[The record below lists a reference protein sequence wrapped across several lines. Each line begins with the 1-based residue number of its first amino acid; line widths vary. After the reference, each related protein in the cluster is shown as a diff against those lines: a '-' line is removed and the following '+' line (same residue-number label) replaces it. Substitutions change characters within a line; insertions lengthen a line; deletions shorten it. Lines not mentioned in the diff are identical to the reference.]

1 MKKVLLFLLMLP
13 LMLLAAPVDPNMAQQ
28 VAENFINA
36 PEVSVNNAMR
46 KAPRK
51 PKRMA
56 RAAKQVTN
64 DQQFYVF
71 NSEDGE
77 GFVIVAADNVARPIL
92 GYSKTGTF
100 DMENIPANKR
110 GWLSMYN
117 DEIKYAQS
125 HNLQASSE
133 TQQAWNEVLEN
144 QYAAAEVVVAPL
156 LTTTWDQSPYYN
168 ALCPMVT
175 QQELVDAGIFTNTYR
190 YYTGRAV
197 TGCAATALAQVMNYW
212 EWPKQGKGIETYPS
226 TYAGTLTANFGATE
240 YDWAHMPDSLYS
252 QSTQQEIEAVGT
264 LMYHCGV
271 AMHMEYGLAEFGGSS
286 ATPEMTREA
295 AVKYFRYAESTSI
308 IESTQYS
315 SSQWMMQI
323 RNQLSNGIPMV
334 YYGYSAPASAKKRS
348 GHAFVCDGY
357 SSDGAFHFNWG
368 WGGIEQDEYYF
379 LTALTPGGNGTGAG
393 GHNYTYCQ
401 GAIVGMVP
409 DSGATAK
416 PNLQMNSNL
425 SLSQNSIT
433 YGGSVVLTTNI
444 KNVGNAPFTG
454 DILAMVIDTAGN
466 YITDFT
472 IRNNYTIG
480 ISNTANI
487 SYTIRNNALIVPGQ
501 YFIILGSNCLETGLV
516 ELGSNSYLPFNTLK
530 VTYSA
535 PIEKKSAFE
544 IYSDCNNELTTGHQI
559 WFRVTFG
566 NTSSSTFTGR
576 IALALYDP
584 ETLQLA
590 QLVSEI
596 SFALTGIGANEER
609 TVNFIDTIRLE
620 PKSYLAALV
629 YSNDGQTY
637 NFVGSTYS
645 QNPCMVRVISD
656 PAKVEDDAEPT
667 EEFELK
673 SGKYVI
679 VASRNKTGDKNWYY
693 MTSDLGTAST
703 KRFQAISTGTE
714 SIDAITITDLEDK
727 YVWTLEAD
735 GTNWK
740 LKNGTKYITWTSGNS
755 ANLGATAKSLTFE
768 VADNQVQA
776 HFNDGTNERY
786 LSLNATTNNNY
797 FAFYSG
803 TNQITN
809 LFFLP
814 YQEETPEPQ
823 QETDNYVVLARR
835 NAKSNWFYMTSDLGT
850 ASNKRYQAVDA
861 GTTSLANV
869 NTSNLDS
876 KYYWQIEENKLH
888 TTAGYSAWTS
898 GNTALLNETGKEL
911 NIEKQTD
918 GTFTFS
924 FADGTNT
931 RYLAFNQTVGNNYFA
946 YYSGTNQIYKLTL
959 VKEGESGTA
968 TAIEEIETQQQ
979 TQSATKLLRNGQIFI
994 LRGEKVYTLTGQE
1007 VK

>member
-1 MKKVLLFLLMLP
+1 MKKALLLLLMLP
-13 LMLLAAPVDPNMAQQ
+13 AMLLAAPVDPNVAQQ

-36 PEVSVNNAMR
+36 PETDASGIVR
-46 KAPRK
+46 KAPHKRK
-51 PKRMA
+51 CMA
-56 RAAKQVTN
+56 RAPKQITN
-64 DQQFYVF
+64 DQQFYIF

-125 HNLQASSE
+125 NNLQASEE
-133 TQQAWNEVLEN
+133 TQQAWAEVLEN
-144 QYAAAEVVVAPL
+144 RHVAAEIVVAPL
-156 LTTTWDQSPYYN
+156 LTTTWDQNPYYN
-168 ALCPMVT
+168 ASCPMVT
-175 QQELVDAGIFTNTYR
+175 QYTGIIFRT
-190 YYTGRAV
+190 YYTGQAV
-197 TGCAATALAQVMNYW
+197 TGCAATALAQVLNYW
-212 EWPKQGKGIETYPS
+212 EWPKRGKGIETYSS
-226 TYAGTLTANFGATE
+226 TYAGTLSANFGATE
-240 YDWAHMPDSLYS
+240 YDWAHMPDSLNA
-252 QSTQQEIEAVGT
+252 QSTQQEVEAVAT

-271 AMHMEYGLAEFGGSS
+271 AMHMKYGLAEFGGSS

-295 AVKYFRYAESTSI
+295 AVKHFRYAESTSI

-315 SSQWMMQI
+315 STQWMMQI
-323 RNQLSNGIPMV
+323 RNQLLNGIPMV
-334 YYGYSAPASAKKRS
+334 YYGYSAPASVKERS

-368 WGGIEQDEYYF
+368 WGGTEQEEYYF

-393 GHNYTYCQ
+393 GHDYTYCQ

-409 DSGATAK
+409 DSGATAT

-433 YGGSVVLTTNI
+433 YGGSVVLTATI

-454 DILAMVIDTAGN
+454 DILAMVVDTAGN
-466 YITDFT
+466 YVTDFT
-472 IRNNYTIG
+472 IKNNYTIG

-487 SYTIRNNALIVPGQ
+487 SYTISNNALIVPGQ
-501 YFIILGSNCLETGLV
+501 YIIMLGSNCPETGLV
-516 ELGSNSYLPFNTLK
+516 MLGSNSYLPVNGLQ

-559 WFRVTFG
+559 WFRVTFS

-596 SFALTGIGANEER
+596 SFALTGIGAHKER

-629 YSNDGQTY
+629 YSNDNSTY

-645 QNPCMVRVISD
+645 QNPCMVRVIKD
-656 PAKVEDDAEPT
+656 PAEVDDET
-667 EEFELK
+667 GEETDDFELK
-673 SGKYVI
+673 PGKYVI
-679 VASRNKTGDKNWYY
+679 VANRDKNGDKNWYY

-703 KRFQAISTGTE
+703 KRFQAVSTGTE
-714 SIDAITITDLEDK
+714 SMDAIDITDLEDK

-735 GTNWK
+735 GSNWK
-740 LKNGTKYITWTSGNS
+740 LKNGTQYITWASGNS
-755 ANLGATAKSLTFE
+755 ANLGATAKTLTFD
-768 VADNQVQA
+768 VADNQVLA
-776 HFNDGTNERY
+776 HFNDGSAERY

-803 TNQITN
+803 TNQIEQ

-814 YQEETPEPQ
+814 YDDGTTPVDPPVES
-823 QETDNYVVLARR
+823 NRYIVLAQR
-835 NAKSNWFYMTSDLGT
+835 NATSNWFYMTSDLGT

-861 GTTSLANV
+861 GTSILADIV
-869 NTSNLDS
+869 NQNLDD
-876 KYYWQIEENKLH
+876 KYYWEIDGNKLK
-888 TTAGYSAWTS
+888 TTAGYSTWTS
-898 GNTALLNETGKEL
+898 GNSANLDATGKDL
-911 NIEKQTD
+911 TIQQQTD
-918 GTFTFS
+918 GTYTFS
-924 FADGTNT
+924 FIEGDNT
-931 RYLAFNQTVGNNYFA
+931 RY
-946 YYSGTNQIYKLTL
+946 SSK
-959 VKEGESGTA
+959 
-968 TAIEEIETQQQ
+968 
-979 TQSATKLLRNGQIFI
+979 
-994 LRGEKVYTLTGQE
+994 
-1007 VK
+1007 